1 MLMTSFRPDTS
12 FRLRFLVLI
21 VLYCV
26 FRSEVAAQQPV
37 TALDRSLSKT
47 HMRQE
52 VTRVTFSD
60 MPVAAFAPTTVQCR
74 KRTCTVRVEVTSQF
88 LNVPSGNAARIHIK
102 ADGKP
107 FPATGFDVD
116 GGINRPVAHLTT
128 VSYLKTGLSSGTH
141 TITVEFDMRSGG
153 STAEAGIRTLTIQ
166 VFVP

>member
-1 MLMTSFRPDTS
+1 MPMMSFRPDIS
-12 FRLRFLVLI
+12 FWIRFLGLI
-21 VLYCV
+21 VLHCV
-26 FRSEVAAQQPV
+26 FLRDVAAQDPV
-37 TALDRSLSKT
+37 TALDRSLIKT

-52 VTRVTFSD
+52 VTRVTFTD
-60 MPVAAFAPTTVQCR
+60 VPVAAFAPTTVRCR

-88 LNVPSGNAARIHIK
+88 LNVPSGNAARIHVK

-128 VSYLKTGLSSGTH
+128 VSYLKTGLGSGLH
-141 TITVEFDMRSGG
+141 TITVDFGMRSGG

-166 VFVP
+166 VFAP